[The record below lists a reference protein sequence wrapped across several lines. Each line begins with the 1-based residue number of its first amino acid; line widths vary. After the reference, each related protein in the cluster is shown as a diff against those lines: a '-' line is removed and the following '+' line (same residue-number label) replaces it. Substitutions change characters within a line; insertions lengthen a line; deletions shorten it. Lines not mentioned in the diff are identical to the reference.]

1 MRARNGSEIVGNL
14 KGLPLS
20 LLGHFLPS
28 SRKRSP
34 SLGKLLITGLFLLVP
49 LFFSVQAIAGATS
62 SQWVVVVNGDSI
74 SSRTVANHFCQIR
87 DIPSSNVIVLNGIP
101 EKDRITVDEF
111 RTLILAPLVE
121 ELQKRGMA
129 NLIQGV
135 AYSTDFPT
143 SIDVAADAKKVPN
156 LSQYLTPVASI
167 NGLTFFY
174 RYVMTENPAY
184 LSFDANWYARRTIQ
198 DTLQPLFETE
208 KSKEEFVE
216 LDKAKNWS
224 GMAKLLAEGADKLPK
239 ELRPP
244 TVLLSAFLFAK
255 ARDREQ
261 CLKQLETAILGG
273 WNYRKVLE
281 KQNDLKFLSDDK
293 EYRRLLNLCED
304 TESEFTEIRAFNARN
319 LYSPNLTVTKDQ
331 KYGVP
336 FLLSVVLGVSR
347 DLGLRREEVV
357 SGLLQSAKADYN
369 PPKGKIFFTQTA
381 DVRTTTRQPFFAQAI
396 ENLKKKGIEATV
408 NQGGLPPKGA
418 KCAGLMMGSADF
430 SLGRE
435 FIEFEPG
442 SIAENLTSFGGAMT
456 NPSQTKATEFIRY
469 GAAITSGAVHEPY
482 AIINKFPHPFIFDCY
497 AEGLTSAEAYYASVM
512 CPYQL
517 LILGDPLCQ
526 PFAKP
531 PRFTIE
537 TPSKIHD
544 RNKPIK
550 LSVQLNDDNEL
561 EPAMCWVTLDG
572 RFLAEGA
579 FRSSIAL
586 NLNTIP
592 VGTHELRIGLK
603 TADNIEH
610 TFETALELQLIDDN
624 QTGTV
629 PQWTCPDRFA
639 FFEKTE
645 IPIELIGPFLK
656 SDIQVWNRS
665 ELLATI
671 AWNATSIPFSL
682 SKWGYGP
689 VEIQLKQMDDRG
701 VLISYPTRVIEIQ
714 AQ

>member
-14 KGLPLS
+14 KGLPLT
-20 LLGHFLPS
+20 LLMHFLPS
-28 SRKRSP
+28 SRKREP
-34 SLGKLLITGLFLLVP
+34 SLGKSLIVVFFLLIPILGR
-49 LFFSVQAIAGATS
+49 VQAFAGATS
-62 SQWVVVVNGDSI
+62 SQWVVVVNGDSL
-74 SSRTVANHFCQIR
+74 SSRTVANHFCHVR
-87 DIPSSNVIVLNGIP
+87 DVPSNNVVVLFGIP
-101 EKDRITVDEF
+101 DKDRITVEEF
-111 RTLILAPLVE
+111 RTLILSPLVE
-121 ELQKRGMA
+121 ELQKRGLA

-143 SIDVAADAKKVPN
+143 SIDVSADAKKIPD
-156 LSQYLTPVASI
+156 LSKYLTPVASI

-198 DTLQPLFETE
+198 DTLQPLFESE
-208 KSKEEFVE
+208 KAKEEFVE

-224 GMAKLLAEGADKLPK
+224 GMANLLSDGAAKLPK

-244 TVLLSAFLFAK
+244 TVLLSALLFAK
-255 ARDREQ
+255 DRDRKR
-261 CLKQLETAILGG
+261 CLKQIETAILDG
-273 WNYRKVLE
+273 WNYRKVIE
-281 KQNDLKFLSDDK
+281 NQTDLKFLIDDK
-293 EYRRLLNLCED
+293 EFQRLLNLCED

-369 PPKGKIFFTQTA
+369 PPKGKIFFTQTT

-396 ENLKKKGIEATV
+396 QNLNKKGIEATV
-408 NQGGLPPKGA
+408 HQGGLPPKGT

-435 FIEFEPG
+435 FIEFEAG

-482 AIINKFPHPFIFDCY
+482 AIINKFPHPFVFDCY
-497 AEGLTSAEAYYASVM
+497 AEGLTSAEAYYSSVL

-526 PFAKP
+526 PYAKP

-544 RNKPIK
+544 RTKPIK
-550 LSVQLNDDNEL
+550 LSVQLNYNNER
-561 EPAMCWVTLDG
+561 EPATCWVTLDG

-586 NLNTIP
+586 NLSSIP
-592 VGTHELRIGLK
+592 PGTHELRIGLK
-603 TADNIEH
+603 TEDNIEH
-610 TFETALELQLIDDN
+610 KYEASLELQLANDSQVVAPPIWN
-624 QTGTV
+624 
-629 PQWTCPDRFA
+629 CPERFISS
-639 FFEKTE
+639 EKTE
-645 IPIELIGPFLK
+645 MPIELVGPFLK

-671 AWNATSIPFSL
+671 PWNATSIPFTL

-689 VEIQLKQMDDRG
+689 VKIQLKQLDSQG
-701 VLISYPTRVIEIQ
+701 TLISYPTRTIEIQ
-714 AQ
+714 AL

>member
-14 KGLPLS
+14 KGLPLT

-28 SRKRSP
+28 SWKREP
-34 SLGKLLITGLFLLVP
+34 SLGKSLIVAFFLLFP
-49 LFFSVQAIAGATS
+49 IFEGVQAFAGATS

-74 SSRTVANHFCQIR
+74 SSRTVANHFCHIR
-87 DIPSSNVIVLNGIP
+87 DIPSNNVVVLFGIP
-101 EKDRITVDEF
+101 DKDRITVDEF

-121 ELQKRGMA
+121 ELQKRGLA

-143 SIDVAADAKKVPN
+143 SIDVAADAKKIPD
-156 LSQYLTPVASI
+156 LSKYLTPVASI

-198 DTLQPLFETE
+198 DTLQPLFESE
-208 KSKEEFVE
+208 KAKEEFVE
-216 LDKAKNWS
+216 LDKAKDWS
-224 GMAKLLAEGADKLPK
+224 RMAKLLSDGAAKLPK

-255 ARDREQ
+255 DRDREQ
-261 CLKQLETAILGG
+261 CLKQLETAILEG

-281 KQNDLKFLSDDK
+281 KQADLNFLIDDK
-293 EYRRLLNLCED
+293 EFQRLLNLCED

-319 LYSPNLTVTKDQ
+319 LYSPNLAVTKDP

-369 PPKGKIFFTQTA
+369 PPKGKIFFTQTT

-396 ENLKKKGIEATV
+396 QNLNKKGIEAV
-408 NQGGLPPKGA
+408 VHQGGLPPKGT
-418 KCAGLMMGSADF
+418 KCAGLMMGNADF

-435 FIEFEPG
+435 FVEFEAG

-482 AIINKFPHPFIFDCY
+482 AIINKFPHPFVFDCY
-497 AEGLTSAEAYYASVM
+497 AEGLTSAEAYYSSVV

-526 PFAKP
+526 PYAKP

-537 TPSKIHD
+537 TQSKIHD

-550 LSVQLNDDNEL
+550 LSVKLNDDNKL
-561 EPAMCWVTLDG
+561 EPATCWVTLDG

-586 NLNTIP
+586 NLSTIP
-592 VGTHELRIGLK
+592 LGTHELRIGLK
-603 TADNIEH
+603 SEDNVEH
-610 TFETALELQLIDDN
+610 KFEAALEFQLTDDS
-624 QTGTV
+624 QVIAPTV
-629 PQWTCPDRFA
+629 WNCPERFVSS
-639 FFEKTE
+639 EKTE
-645 IPIELIGPFLK
+645 MPIELVGPFLK

-671 AWNATSIPFSL
+671 SWNATSIPFSL

-689 VEIQLKQMDDRG
+689 VKIQLKQLDAQG
-701 VLISYPTRVIEIQ
+701 TLISYPTRTIEIQ
-714 AQ
+714 AL